1 MLCTNKVC
9 NTVLLS
15 HGLCKF
21 MWIEKRRSY
30 FLEKQMYVSLY
41 IRFLRTNYMSLRL
54 SIFLIESLMTQWFS
68 LLKFSKKKSS
78 ILGEVQRI
86 SLKKILH
93 QNKNYL
99 HILLNQQPTINSMR
113 LRLRSTHNS
122 VQIFHGEFRKLFPPI
137 YVLTFHQPL
146 FFTTEFPHRRE
157 ENRVI
162 FQLQEEEKQERKFSL
177 QKSNKPYSHR
187 ARVYVPFVGSHNTL
201 RQTDHRTSSFLSP
214 SPSQTT
220 KISPQRTNVACVPT
234 WCAHQRTLCIYVFF
248 FAYTFFPGVKRGG
261 RCAFVVQ
268 KKKRRKK
275 KKEREQRVYNK
286 KRCCR
291 CRGNDDG
298 QREEHGGSGRR
309 SGSYLAGSCV
319 RVFLSSAEQGDGAWR
334 GGEMGGRAGL
344 RGRKMAG
351 WGGGGRGG
359 GKPRRRIDRE
369 AVLKRRAC
377 ESGDQ
382 WSREG

>member
-1 MLCTNKVC
+1 MQVYVNWKKKKLLFGETNVRFAIYKIS
-9 NTVLLS
+9 S
-15 HGLCKF
+15 HKLHVSPTK
-21 MWIEKRRSY
+21 Y
-30 FLEKQMYVSLY
+30 F
-41 IRFLRTNYMSLRL
+41 FNRTS
-54 SIFLIESLMTQWFS
+54 SLMTQWFS